1 MTHLPLCNDGG
12 LMQNW
17 CERQRELATEGRK
30 TLKRHTDLHLRLDY
44 EKKSLQLLYMLVI
57 TLMLAESLSFNF
69 AIYWNCHYK
78 SKMQECSKNYDAF
91 SSSKRIVLVKV
102 TKSKVSN
109 WQLQSKNQTTIVF
122 QTLWKYETIIKYFT
136 LSTEIHFFIFVKN
149 QKS

>member
-1 MTHLPLCNDGG
+1 MWKLLTKVQYFCNPTIIHSTICLKKISPFLPLCNDGG

-44 EKKSLQLLYMLVI
+44 EKKSPQLSYILVI
-57 TLMLAESLSFNF
+57 TLLLAESLSFNF

-91 SSSKRIVLVKV
+91 SSSKRIVLIRV
-102 TKSKVSN
+102 T
-109 WQLQSKNQTTIVF
+109 
-122 QTLWKYETIIKYFT
+122 
-136 LSTEIHFFIFVKN
+136 
-149 QKS
+149 